1 MKVIGVTG
9 MPGSGKSV
17 VSRVAENLGMK
28 VVRMGDVIRDEAHK
42 RNESP
47 GKVAVDLRKEFGKF
61 VIAERCVTY
70 IKNLSTP
77 EEKLNSKKPPSS
89 PKSAASNPSMVL
101 IEGIRS
107 PWEVEIFKNNFPD
120 FKVIAIHSAPET
132 RYLRLRKR
140 MRSDDSAETREALK
154 RDQRE
159 LKFGI
164 GEVIASADF
173 MVVNEGAKGKLK
185 NTVRSILKN
194 EL

>member
-1 MKVIGVTG
+1 MNVIGVTG

-47 GKVAVDLRKEFGKF
+47 GKVAVDLRKEFGKY
-61 VIAERCVTY
+61 VIAERCVEY
-70 IKNLSTP
+70 IKNISAN
-77 EEKLNSKKPPSS
+77 EKQDAEKTPSS
-89 PKSAASNPSMVL
+89 PKDSDLTVL

-107 PWEVEIFKNNFPD
+107 PWEVEIFRKNFPD
-120 FKVIAIHSAPET
+120 FKVIAIHSAPKT
-132 RYLRLRKR
+132 RYLRIQKR
-140 MRSDDSAETREALK
+140 MRLDDSTETKEALK
-154 RDQRE
+154 RDKRE

-164 GEVIASADF
+164 GEVIATADF

-185 NTVRSILKN
+185 NTIKGVLKN